1 MGLETA
7 AVAAIAGGALSAGGA
22 VTNFVQAGKQRRAA
36 EKAADDAGKA
46 LEAARNKLQVNYL
59 KGLSIQKEPY
69 ERAREAGI
77 STAAQVLQAA
87 QEGSQRGVAA
97 GATRAQLAQQNLEN
111 TNRIAMGQELQGL
124 QRAAALEDRRLQTQ
138 QANIDLAEARG
149 FQNMAADARDRQ
161 RALNQAGAQ
170 GLLGA
175 GQSLMKVPGLY
186 GGGGGGE
193 LAQFDPTDASMG
205 KLDRTFN
212 PSETARFFGRE
223 IPGVSNITPMPRTD
237 MIIFDDIFEP
247 VTPTLINK

>member
-7 AVAAIAGGALSAGGA
+7 AVAAIVGGVLSAGGA
-22 VTNFVQAGKQRRAA
+22 ATNFVQAGKQRRAA
-36 EKAADDAGKA
+36 EKAADDAGEA

-77 STAAQVLQAA
+77 STAAQVVQAA

-161 RALNQAGAQ
+161 RTLNQAGAQ

-186 GGGGGGE
+186 GSGGGGE

-223 IPGVSNITPMPRTD
+223 IPSVSNITPMPRTD

>member
-186 GGGGGGE
+186 GGGGVSINDTAIESQIESTRNPNLSINPNFGVESQVIIDPESLNQRG
-193 LAQFDPTDASMG
+193 LFDNVT
-205 KLDRTFN
+205 
-212 PSETARFFGRE
+212 
-223 IPGVSNITPMPRTD
+223 
-237 MIIFDDIFEP
+237 IFDEESSVIS
-247 VTPTLINK
+247 

>member
-7 AVAAIAGGALSAGGA
+7 AVAAIVGGALSAGGA
-22 VTNFVQAGKQRRAA
+22 ATNFVQAGKQRRAA

-59 KGLSIQKEPY
+59 RGLSIQKEPY

-124 QRAAALEDRRLQTQ
+124 QRAAALEDRRLQSQ

-161 RALNQAGAQ
+161 RALNQAGAR

-186 GGGGGGE
+186 GGGGGVSINDTAIESQIESTRNPNSSINPNFGVE
-193 LAQFDPTDASMG
+193 SQVIIDPESLNQRGLFDNVT
-205 KLDRTFN
+205 
-212 PSETARFFGRE
+212 
-223 IPGVSNITPMPRTD
+223 
-237 MIIFDDIFEP
+237 IFDEESSVIS
-247 VTPTLINK
+247 